1 MRLYTVGYGNN
12 PSGKVYTY
20 AGPDNY
26 RTKQKVVVPVTHWQT
41 KKRFYTLG
49 TIMRTID
56 ADSSIAQREANRL
69 SDDEKGGVGIGIKWI
84 RGTDVF
90 EQKAD
95 GSTLLP
101 SAAKFNSKKEWEED
115 SDTRYDEALKARL
128 MNMEM

>member
-26 RTKQKVVVPVTHWQT
+26 RTKQQVIVPVTHWRT
-41 KKRFYTLG
+41 KKRFFTLG
-49 TIMRTID
+49 TIMRTQS
-56 ADSSIAQREANRL
+56 ADGKVAQDEAQRLSNSEA
-69 SDDEKGGVGIGIKWI
+69 GIGLKWI
-84 RGTDVF
+84 KGADVF

-101 SAAKFNSKKEWEED
+101 SADKFPSKRAWKED
-115 SDTRYDEALKARL
+115 SDQRKDEAYRKRL